1 MKLSNETL
9 TVLKNFA
16 SINQG
21 IQFKKGKQL
30 RTMSGGKSVLARAE
44 IKDEVPEDFCVYD
57 LNQFLSVNSLFKDSA
72 ELNFD
77 DANIIFGSGRKKM
90 SYRKTDKSMIT
101 VAPDKDLTLP
111 NVDCEFTLS
120 ADDYDWLMDTA
131 KIISSP
137 HISIESDGEK
147 ITMSTFDAEDD
158 SAHVNTIDI
167 KEGAGSKFKVVFST
181 ANFKM
186 IPGTYDVQVSFKGIT
201 HFKNTKE
208 NIEYWIASEAKHS
221 KV

>member
-77 DANIIFGSGRKKM
+77 EIGR
-90 SYRKTDKSMIT
+90 
-101 VAPDKDLTLP
+101 
-111 NVDCEFTLS
+111 
-120 ADDYDWLMDTA
+120 
-131 KIISSP
+131 
-137 HISIESDGEK
+137 
-147 ITMSTFDAEDD
+147 
-158 SAHVNTIDI
+158 AHV
-167 KEGAGSKFKVVFST
+167 
-181 ANFKM
+181 
-186 IPGTYDVQVSFKGIT
+186 
-201 HFKNTKE
+201 
-208 NIEYWIASEAKHS
+208 
-221 KV
+221 

>member
-1 MKLSNETL
+1 
-9 TVLKNFA
+9 
-16 SINQG
+16 
-21 IQFKKGKQL
+21 
-30 RTMSGGKSVLARAE
+30 
-44 IKDEVPEDFCVYD
+44 
-57 LNQFLSVNSLFKDSA
+57 
-72 ELNFD
+72 
-77 DANIIFGSGRKKM
+77 
-90 SYRKTDKSMIT
+90 MIT